1 MQAALAQAGAPLA
14 LRSFLLPAQRPD
26 WPDAVGAIDL
36 SVHDRPHDSSATEW
50 WYLNTHFEDDEGNAY
65 SAFAAFFRVIKHI
78 DEDSGA
84 KSHAHALNWAL
95 SDVRTKR
102 YFQESVLDPD
112 SPKSEAGKGVG
123 GRALRASGGWAWQL
137 L

>member
-1 MQAALAQAGAPLA
+1 MQSVLTHAGATVA

-36 SVHDRPHDSSATEW
+36 SLHDRPHDSSATEW
-50 WYLNTHFEDDEGNAY
+50 WYLNTHFEDDEGNKY

-95 SDVRTKR
+95 SDVKGKR

-112 SPKSEAGKGVG
+112 SPTTFVTK
-123 GRALRASGGWAWQL
+123 LDNASSA
-137 L
+137 